1 MGHYSQRLL
10 SYIRTADQAA
20 TQAKEQVLR
29 DYGITT
35 AQHAVLAILS
45 DHDAI
50 TSAELARLAGVTP
63 QTMNS
68 SVNRL
73 EGRGLLVR
81 KPHST
86 HRTLIEL
93 SLTASG
99 RELFE
104 RADAAATELDAVFSS
119 GLSASERATLVD
131 LLTRVTDTAAAVSEK
146 RRAAAG

>member
-1 MGHYSQRLL
+1 MGHYSERLL

-29 DYGITT
+29 DYGITS

-68 SVNRL
+68 TVSRL
-73 EGRGLLVR
+73 DSRGLLVR
-81 KPHST
+81 KPHPT

-93 SLTASG
+93 SLTAPG
-99 RELFE
+99 NDLFQ
-104 RADAAATELDAVFSS
+104 RADAASVELDAVFSS
-119 GLSASERATLVD
+119 GLSAEERATLVD
-131 LLTRVTDTAAAVSEK
+131 LLTRVTDTARAVSEH
-146 RRAAAG
+146 RR

>member
-1 MGHYSQRLL
+1 MGHYSERLL
-10 SYIRTADQAA
+10 SYIRTANQAA

-29 DYGITT
+29 DHGITS

-68 SVNRL
+68 TVSRL
-73 EGRGLLVR
+73 ESRGLLVR
-81 KPHST
+81 KPHPT

-93 SLTASG
+93 SLTAPG
-99 RELFE
+99 NDLFQ
-104 RADAAATELDAVFSS
+104 RADTASAELDAVFSS
-119 GLSASERATLVD
+119 GLSAGERATLVD
-131 LLTRVTDTAAAVSEK
+131 LLTRVTETARAVSEH
-146 RRAAAG
+146 RR

>member
-1 MGHYSQRLL
+1 MGHYSERLL

-29 DYGITT
+29 DYGITS

-68 SVNRL
+68 TVSRL
-73 EGRGLLVR
+73 DSRGLLVR
-81 KPHST
+81 KPHPT

-93 SLTASG
+93 SLTAPG
-99 RELFE
+99 NDLFQ
-104 RADAAATELDAVFSS
+104 RADAASVELDAVFSS
-119 GLSASERATLVD
+119 GLSAEERAILVD
-131 LLTRVTDTAAAVSEK
+131 LLTRVTDTARAVSEH
-146 RRAAAG
+146 RR

>member
-1 MGHYSQRLL
+1 MGHYSERLL

-29 DYGITT
+29 DHGITP

-68 SVNRL
+68 TVSRL
-73 EGRGLLVR
+73 ESRGLLVR
-81 KPHST
+81 KPHPT

-93 SLTASG
+93 SLTAPGSD
-99 RELFE
+99 LFH
-104 RADAAATELDAVFSS
+104 RADAASAELDAVFSS
-119 GLSASERATLVD
+119 GLSAEERATLVD
-131 LLTRVTDTAAAVSEK
+131 LLTRVTDTARAVSEH
-146 RRAAAG
+146 RR

>member
-1 MGHYSQRLL
+1 MGHYSERLL

-29 DYGITT
+29 DYGITP

-68 SVNRL
+68 TVSRL
-73 EGRGLLVR
+73 ETRGLLVR
-81 KPHST
+81 KPHPT
-86 HRTLIEL
+86 HRTLIEI
-93 SLTASG
+93 SLTAPG
-99 RELFE
+99 IDLFQ
-104 RADAAATELDAVFSS
+104 RADAAATELDDVFSS
-119 GLSASERATLVD
+119 GLSAAERAMLVD
-131 LLTRVTDTAAAVSEK
+131 LLTRVADTARGVSGY
-146 RRAAAG
+146 RRAATE